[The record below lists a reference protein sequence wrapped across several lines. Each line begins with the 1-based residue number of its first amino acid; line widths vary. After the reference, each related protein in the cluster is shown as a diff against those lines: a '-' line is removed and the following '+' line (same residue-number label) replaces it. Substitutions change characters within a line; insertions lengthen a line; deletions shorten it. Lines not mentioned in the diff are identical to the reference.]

1 MDCDPPGFSVHGV
14 FQARILK
21 YVAISYSR
29 RSFEPRDWTQ
39 VSHTAGGFLTI
50 WATGKSLWATWGRPI
65 DKKGFICIKNICS
78 VKDNTKRMIR
88 QATDWEKIFA
98 KGTSDKSLLTKI
110 YKVQIKF
117 NNKKTNK
124 KSVKNGTK
132 TLTVMSPR
140 KTKRWQITIMKRCL
154 WMFIATLLI
163 IGKLYF
169 LLEVN
174 G

>member
-1 MDCDPPGFSVHGV
+1 
-14 FQARILK
+14 
-21 YVAISYSR
+21 
-29 RSFEPRDWTQ
+29 
-39 VSHTAGGFLTI
+39 
-50 WATGKSLWATWGRPI
+50 
-65 DKKGFICIKNICS
+65 
-78 VKDNTKRMIR
+78 MIR

-98 KGTSDKSLLTKI
+98 KDTSDKSLLSKI

-154 WMFIATLLI
+154 
-163 IGKLYF
+163 
-169 LLEVN
+169 
-174 G
+174 